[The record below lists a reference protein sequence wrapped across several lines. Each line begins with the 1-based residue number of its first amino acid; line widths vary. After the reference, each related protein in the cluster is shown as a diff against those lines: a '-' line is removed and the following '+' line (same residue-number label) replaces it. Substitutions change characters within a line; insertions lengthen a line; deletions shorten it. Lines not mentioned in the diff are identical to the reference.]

1 MNQTE
6 TLAQLEG
13 LKLGGMA
20 EYYQSIIKLPYDKR
34 PSLDVAIARMV
45 EEERYYRD
53 NMRTERLL
61 RASKLRYNANIED
74 IECSST
80 RNLTKEKLSEIADC
94 SFIRQAVNILISG
107 MTGCGKSYLACALG
121 NQACQLGFR
130 TEYYNMNRFMELV
143 GQAKLDGTFLK
154 LLTHVEK
161 VDLLIL
167 DDFAL
172 QPMNDNVRQALL
184 QMLEDRYDKRSVIII
199 SQLPVV
205 KWYEYIAEPTFADAI
220 MDRLVNNAI
229 NIELKGE
236 SMRKKRNK

>member
-1 MNQTE
+1 
-6 TLAQLEG
+6 
-13 LKLGGMA
+13 
-20 EYYQSIIKLPYDKR
+20 
-34 PSLDVAIARMV
+34 
-45 EEERYYRD
+45 
-53 NMRTERLL
+53 
-61 RASKLRYNANIED
+61 
-74 IECSST
+74 
-80 RNLTKEKLSEIADC
+80 
-94 SFIRQAVNILISG
+94 
-107 MTGCGKSYLACALG
+107 
-121 NQACQLGFR
+121 
-130 TEYYNMNRFMELV
+130 MNRFMELV

-161 VDLLIL
+161 MDLLIL

-184 QMLEDRYDKRSVIII
+184 QILEDRYDKRSVIII